1 MKQTKEDRSIE
12 RIHLA
17 LAELMKKESFDS
29 IHVSDIIKESHVSR
43 STFYSHYKSKD
54 DVLDKLTEEI
64 FLHVFSTGLKQEESH
79 DFSSG
84 SIFDY
89 QMLLRHIFY
98 HFREERNLI
107 GAIFLS
113 SASHRFI
120 LNLEK
125 ELSRLVSCM
134 VQSGMLSSNGVP
146 ENISVSQYTSGLI
159 ELLKYYTVE
168 ERKESPEDM
177 CSYFFS
183 LYHKSG
189 GKPS

>member
-1 MKQTKEDRSIE
+1 MKQTKEENSIE

-17 LAELMKKESFDS
+17 LATLMKTTNYDS
-29 IHVSDIIKESHVSR
+29 IHVSDIIRESHVSR
-43 STFYSHYKSKD
+43 STFYSHYKGKD
-54 DVLDKLTEEI
+54 DVLDKLTSQI
-64 FLHVFSTGLKQEESH
+64 FLHVFSTGLRQEEGH

-125 ELSRLVSCM
+125 ELSRLVACM
-134 VQSGMLSSNGVP
+134 VQSGMLSSEGVP
-146 ENISVSQYTSGLI
+146 ESISVLQYTSGLI

-168 ERKESPEDM
+168 ERKETPEEM
-177 CSYFFS
+177 CTYFFS
-183 LYHKSG
+183 LYQK
-189 GKPS
+189 KEEKKA